1 MNQGVIHD
9 DYDEFTPSG
18 EGNYKGNS
26 EFLASL
32 HSLTINYVPVI
43 MLINIV
49 DYRQVLLII
58 FINYHWLSAKCPVE
72 WGVASFLVIKESIE
86 LNNNIPLEKATASW

>member
-1 MNQGVIHD
+1 MNQRVIYN
-9 DYDEFTPSG
+9 DYGEFTPLG
-18 EGNYKGNS
+18 ERNYKGNS
-26 EFLASL
+26 GFLISL

-58 FINYHWLSAKCPVE
+58 FINYH
-72 WGVASFLVIKESIE
+72 
-86 LNNNIPLEKATASW
+86 